1 MDKRKMASFKNRMIR
16 NESWKDDRMVYDYLH
31 NTKPLNTMLTQTKPK
46 TNLNAR

>member
-1 MDKRKMASFKNRMIR
+1 MASFKNKMI
-16 NESWKDDRMVYDYLH
+16 KDKIEKDGWMVYDYLH